1 EKGKQLHAPRLRVWK
16 LQDKNMQG
24 RFAEALRA
32 KGGVTKR
39 SDVNAKWE
47 AMKNMWVKAAG
58 EVCGW
63 TKGAPRHRVT
73 WWWNDNVEK
82 AIEEKRRCFKVW
94 HKSKDEND
102 REAYRDAKRIA
113 RKTVAV
119 AQEKKRKELESEL
132 EKEEGKSNLF
142 RIARQMARERQ
153 DVVGVNCLR
162 DPTGNVVIG
171 NKIKDTWKS
180 YMEK

>member
-1 EKGKQLHAPRLRVWK
+1 MA
-16 LQDKNMQG
+16 
-24 RFAEALRA
+24 
-32 KGGVTKR
+32 
-39 SDVNAKWE
+39 
-47 AMKNMWVKAAG
+47 
-58 EVCGW
+58 
-63 TKGAPRHRVT
+63 
-73 WWWNDNVEK
+73 K

-102 REAYRDAKRIA
+102 REAYREAKRLA

-119 AQEKKRKELESEL
+119 AQEKKRKELASEL

-162 DPTGNVVIG
+162 
-171 NKIKDTWKS
+171 
-180 YMEK
+180 